1 MDTNR
6 TLELTVLSAE
16 DLRVDRKLN
25 AKNLYVVVRAESITS
40 YTTSTVVTEYD
51 SEDGGNNNNPT
62 WNEKLLVDVPAHA
75 RCITLEVKYCK
86 SSSSTTSSGKDIG
99 VARIAVSDFLG
110 GAEDH
115 CLKML
120 SYRLRDWEGRRN
132 GVLHFSVRV
141 VKKEKKVGLLGS
153 SYCGFQNI
161 MMMKRTSSSSS
172 SGGGVVTAIPVRW
185 NNCASS
191 NV

>member
-51 SEDGGNNNNPT
+51 SEDGGNNNNNNNPT

-86 SSSSTTSSGKDIG
+86 SSSSTSSTGKDIG

-141 VKKEKKVGLLGS
+141 VKVGLLGS
-153 SYCGFQNI
+153 PYCGFQNM
-161 MMMKRTSSSSS
+161 MMMKRTSSSSG
-172 SGGGVVTAIPVRW
+172 GGGVVTAIPVRW
-185 NNCASS
+185 NDCASS